1 MRQLKVICEIASLI
15 VRKNEQTESMYYGE
29 FYLVRVRL

>member
-15 VRKNEQTESMYYGE
+15 VRKNERTESMCYGE
-29 FYLVRVRL
+29 FYLARVWL